1 MKKLLTVLALLI
13 VTIGIFAQEIV
24 VKGNKEIT
32 LDEHDLSLLKE
43 YGLTEDVYVVNLRDK
58 LSKQIKS
65 KDCPNVKNLV
75 IFTTYGSYR
84 GFADPKKD
92 ASFLSKMTNIENFI
106 IDSNSRKFTKTGI
119 E

>member
-13 VTIGIFAQEIV
+13 VTIGISAQEIV

-32 LDEHDLSLLKE
+32 LDEHVLSLLKE
-43 YGLTEDVYVVNLRDK
+43 YGLTEDVYVVNLKDK

-75 IFTTYGSYR
+75 IQCLPF
-84 GFADPKKD
+84 
-92 ASFLSKMTNIENFI
+92 SFRYDIL
-106 IDSNSRKFTKTGI
+106 
-119 E
+119 